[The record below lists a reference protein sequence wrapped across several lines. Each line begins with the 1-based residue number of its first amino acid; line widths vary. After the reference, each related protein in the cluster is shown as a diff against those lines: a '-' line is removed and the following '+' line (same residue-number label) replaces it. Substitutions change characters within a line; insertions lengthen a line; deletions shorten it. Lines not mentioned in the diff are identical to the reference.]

1 MAVTRMTATDPAPFH
16 LRRNT
21 RDLARAVQTLAGKL
35 PARDLKEVLA
45 KANRTAVRKGATAA
59 FGTMKPRPAD
69 WYCFNAGD
77 NDTVDW
83 YPQGVASSSE
93 AGLPGAK
100 ALAVTWYW
108 KPVGAPAERGIRVTF
123 LDTATSK
130 YRHVLLV
137 APKDDTYTPIN
148 IHAGG
153 VAWYGDLI
161 YVPDTA
167 RGMRV
172 FDTRHIY
179 EVAGDEDQI
188 GLRDGRYHAYG
199 YRYVMP
205 QVDAWTLTGP
215 AGSARFSFAAV
226 DRTTTPHSLVSGEFV
241 GADEAPQRDG
251 RVARWEL
258 GEDGTLRAGDD
269 GVARAVNAFTMPAAK
284 IQGGLC
290 HQGRWYLSQAGT
302 SRSNGVLLT
311 AEEREAPV
319 SKKWPI
325 GPEDLTC
332 WAERGQLWSVTEFA
346 GRRVVFAVPL

>member
-1 MAVTRMTATDPAPFH
+1 MTATRMTATDPAPFH

-21 RDLARAVQTLAGKL
+21 RDLARAVQTLSGVL
-35 PARDLKEVLA
+35 PARALKEVLA
-45 KANRTAVRKGATAA
+45 KANRTAVRKGSTAA
-59 FGTMKPRPAD
+59 FGTMNPRPAD

-77 NDTVDW
+77 NDTVEW
-83 YPQGVASSSE
+83 YPQGLASSSE
-93 AGLPGAK
+93 AGLPGAG

-108 KPVGAPAERGIRVTF
+108 KPVGAPGERGIRITF
-123 LDTATSK
+123 LDTTTSK

-137 APKDDTYTPIN
+137 SPKGDTYSPIN

-167 RGMRV
+167 RGLRV

-179 EVAGDEDQI
+179 EVGGDEDKV
-188 GLRDGRYHAYG
+188 GLQGGEYHAYG
-199 YRYVMP
+199 YRYIMP
-205 QVDAWTLTGP
+205 QVDAWTLAAP
-215 AGSARFSFAAV
+215 AASARFSFAAV
-226 DRTTTPHSLVSGEFV
+226 DRTTTPHRLVGGEYV
-241 GADEAPQRDG
+241 SAEEAPQRAG
-251 RVARWEL
+251 RVARWDL
-258 GEDGTLRAGDD
+258 AEDGTLEAGAG
-269 GVARAVNAFTMPAAK
+269 GVAPAVDAFTMPAAK

-302 SRSNGVLLT
+302 SRTNGVLLT
-311 AEEREAPV
+311 AKPGEAPV
-319 SKKWPI
+319 SKKWPV

-332 WAERGQLWSVTEFA
+332 WSERGQLWSVTEFA